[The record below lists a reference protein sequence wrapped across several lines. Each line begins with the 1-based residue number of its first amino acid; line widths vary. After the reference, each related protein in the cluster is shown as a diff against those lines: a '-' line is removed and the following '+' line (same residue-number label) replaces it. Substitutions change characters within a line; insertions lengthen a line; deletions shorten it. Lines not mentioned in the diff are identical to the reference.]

1 MPDVGD
7 GAGKQRPSLRPIDPI
22 VVCDHATLARPRV
35 ETRVLAPPR
44 LKPNTIWRVSHH
56 ESRELRASQQAR
68 GVFAGGCVAAQYPVL
83 RVSFTRAP
91 QPEGAGP
98 GDRGWWGVW
107 NFVLLGGP
115 CGGFLPRPLAR

>member
-56 ESRELRASQQAR
+56 ENRELLASQQAR
-68 GVFAGGCVAAQYPVL
+68 GVFAGG
-83 RVSFTRAP
+83 FTTVRA
-91 QPEGAGP
+91 
-98 GDRGWWGVW
+98 
-107 NFVLLGGP
+107 GGP
-115 CGGFLPRPLAR
+115 LLRPTARRPQARVAGWCVHSEVPPS